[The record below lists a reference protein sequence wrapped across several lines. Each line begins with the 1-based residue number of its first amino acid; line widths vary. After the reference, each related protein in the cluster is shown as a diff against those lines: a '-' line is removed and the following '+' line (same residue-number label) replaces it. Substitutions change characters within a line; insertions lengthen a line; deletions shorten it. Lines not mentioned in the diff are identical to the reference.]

1 MGSFLGA
8 CVWDPKTQAILRTIP
23 GYPQH
28 WVHQPCFFSPGGHLV
43 AFIGPGLIRLCSL
56 DNGRVLYT
64 ILNLRGDLH
73 GVLSPEG
80 HFSGSSGLEKELVYV
95 VQTALGQETL
105 TPEEFAGRYHW
116 KNDPTKVQPGNAE
129 TVDAAPAKSESG
141 KR

>member
-1 MGSFLGA
+1 MLLLA
-8 CVWDPKTQAILRTIP
+8 RRP
-23 GYPQH
+23 
-28 WVHQPCFFSPGGHLV
+28 PGGLYRSGV
-43 AFIGPGLIRLCSL
+43 DPALQPGQRA
-56 DNGRVLYT
+56 VLYT